1 MAWLC
6 LSVREHAENIT
17 TNKMRL
23 FYLLSVR
30 LYAFTVRVA
39 SLWSPK
45 AKAWVKGRQNVWSE
59 VSSWKRNPEIP
70 VYWFHCA
77 SLGEFEQGRP
87 LMERLKKEGDCQL
100 VITFFSPSGYS
111 IRKNYELAD
120 LVIYLPHETG
130 KNVNRFYETVQPNKI
145 FFVKYEFWATFILTA
160 KKRQIPIYS
169 ISAVFRENQ
178 FFFKSYGGYMRK
190 VLKAFDTIFVQEM
203 TSKKLLESIQIQS
216 VLAGDTR
223 YDRVME
229 NAKNVKSI
237 PMVSDFV
244 KDKKVFIMGSSWSV
258 GEEVIF
264 PSIDKLSSDWKVII
278 APHEIHEAHIVEI
291 EKKLNKETIRFSK
304 LEEIHD
310 GSADILI
317 IDNIGMLMHLYQ
329 YADIAYVGGAFGSGL
344 HNVLEPACFGVPV
357 IFGPKHDKFREAQD
371 FIDHEIGYAI
381 EDRSAFDSIFSDLQR
396 QDKKRAIQNF
406 MKDRTGAT
414 EIIYEGIA

>member
-1 MAWLC
+1 M
-6 LSVREHAENIT
+6 
-17 TNKMRL
+17 
-23 FYLLSVR
+23 
-30 LYAFTVRVA
+30 
-39 SLWSPK
+39 
-45 AKAWVKGRQNVWSE
+45 
-59 VSSWKRNPEIP
+59 
-70 VYWFHCA
+70 
-77 SLGEFEQGRP
+77 
-87 LMERLKKEGDCQL
+87 
-100 VITFFSPSGYS
+100 
-111 IRKNYELAD
+111 
-120 LVIYLPHETG
+120 
-130 KNVNRFYETVQPNKI
+130 
-145 FFVKYEFWATFILTA
+145 
-160 KKRQIPIYS
+160 
-169 ISAVFRENQ
+169 
-178 FFFKSYGGYMRK
+178 FFKSWGGYMRK

>member
-1 MAWLC
+1 M
-6 LSVREHAENIT
+6 
-17 TNKMRL
+17 
-23 FYLLSVR
+23 
-30 LYAFTVRVA
+30 
-39 SLWSPK
+39 
-45 AKAWVKGRQNVWSE
+45 
-59 VSSWKRNPEIP
+59 
-70 VYWFHCA
+70 
-77 SLGEFEQGRP
+77 
-87 LMERLKKEGDCQL
+87 
-100 VITFFSPSGYS
+100 
-111 IRKNYELAD
+111 
-120 LVIYLPHETG
+120 
-130 KNVNRFYETVQPNKI
+130 
-145 FFVKYEFWATFILTA
+145 
-160 KKRQIPIYS
+160 
-169 ISAVFRENQ
+169 
-178 FFFKSYGGYMRK
+178 FFKSWGGYMQK